1 MNRQSGSWKRE
12 HERRKISENR
22 EKPQARIFRD
32 FRLFCVFRV
41 LSSSF
46 LIAFPNG
53 DIDGQIYAM
62 TGAGA
67 PHNRIAG
74 NIFNRLDEHL
84 ADDQCEPFPQ
94 RTEKQMTF
102 HNSAVN

>member
-46 LIAFPNG
+46 LITFRNG
-53 DIDGQIYAM
+53 VPEALLVVTRDSTHA
-62 TGAGA
+62 
-67 PHNRIAG
+67 
-74 NIFNRLDEHL
+74 RLKI
-84 ADDQCEPFPQ
+84 Q
-94 RTEKQMTF
+94 RTII
-102 HNSAVN
+102 AVLLAIWIKRLVIGLHHAVTALKLPCLDAG

>member
-22 EKPQARIFRD
+22 EKSWLEVFCD

-46 LIAFPNG
+46 LITFRNG
-53 DIDGQIYAM
+53 VNID
-62 TGAGA
+62 
-67 PHNRIAG
+67 P
-74 NIFNRLDEHL
+74 RLTTL
-84 ADDQCEPFPQ
+84 K
-94 RTEKQMTF
+94 TI
-102 HNSAVN
+102 